1 MPMSKRL
8 GFLLS
13 AISLGAVVLF
23 VVKGGVASAQTQTG
37 GSQGSCIGIV
47 FAIDCGG
54 ESTLVRVR
62 PPAIQ
67 APAPHVET
75 VTPRSP
81 TAPSVNYVSQTM
93 VGTNAAGGQC
103 LYQMAVPASQYL
115 VAGLDRAGQNPFLNL
130 TAGLPQCPA
139 PPAPPAVVAAAG
151 PAPPPVNPAVV
162 AEQFFETIPLPA
174 PRPAIP
180 PGYALTGLAAYLVTN
195 GDLRPAA
202 YSRNT
207 PVGLLSVQPQ
217 GAYYVD
223 WGDGTRTGPY
233 TTEGRPYPDGTIS
246 HVYDQVGT
254 YPVTVTVEWSATWAL
269 GAAHGVLGGL
279 RTQARIPDF
288 VVRQSQAV
296 LTG

>member
-1 MPMSKRL
+1 MLIASTNLIALRL
-8 GFLLS
+8 LLLMTVCS
-13 AISLGAVVLF
+13 IALGLRTPA
-23 VVKGGVASAQTQTG
+23 AEAQTSSSYG
-37 GSQGSCIGIV
+37 ECSSII
-47 FAIDCGG
+47 FAINCAGQNIFVG
-54 ESTLVRVR
+54 ER